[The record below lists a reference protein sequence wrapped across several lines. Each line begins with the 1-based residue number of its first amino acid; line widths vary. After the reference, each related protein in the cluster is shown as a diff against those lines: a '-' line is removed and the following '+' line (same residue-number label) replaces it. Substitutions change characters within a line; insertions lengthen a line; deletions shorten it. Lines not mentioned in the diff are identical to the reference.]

1 MVYQITYLMNV
12 YNIISSLVVNSDQRG
27 VHLIPIAR
35 YWTWEGNRSKH
46 IQVLRVENKD
56 QL

>member
-1 MVYQITYLMNV
+1 MNV